1 MIGDSINTFDE
12 KLPTDIDVIK
22 LFCSE
27 WTSNKTEN
35 EKIARVVNSIKS
47 SWDQAGLPSRS
58 NPSIR
63 MKVKNLIIRFKSIVS
78 TRTKC
83 SDAQKK
89 REREFLENSNRLFD
103 IIDQQSE
110 SKLCVMK
117 SLFLSDQRNDRRM
130 TFVDLNLNENADFN
144 LMESANERDNSM
156 ESEDGEFE
164 TWSESEYDSASES
177 NYYPSSSDDD
187 DYSPK
192 KKLKIDTIK
201 AMDDAGL
208 SFRQMQVVSEAFV
221 KQFNENPNDYCIAA
235 STFHSN
241 STRIRHETVENIS
254 EQLKHRNSKAVLLYD
269 TKSFHELNAAHLSRK
284 KRLAAVLYN
293 EGIHF
298 SLGINVI
305 ENGSADTLSS
315 HLYDTSVEFNLLNRI
330 VGLVCD
336 TENANIGYRGGT
348 CRKFETK
355 IQKPLL
361 QICCRHHVMEILLKK
376 VCYKLLDKGKTPG
389 FSFKG
394 SDEINI
400 NWKQINKR
408 NYRPVV
414 DEDFADTELLCT
426 LRNQTIEQIQSET
439 NTPVRD
445 DYAELNDICLK
456 LMNVETT
463 KNVRV
468 LGAISKARWIAKAL
482 LIGKTY
488 LFREHLSLDQPTLE
502 ALKRICV
509 FISHLYVKF
518 WNRAPSAT
526 NAAMN
531 DLLFMQQLEMYQ
543 EYDDEIAQTAIHSF
557 KEHLW
562 YLGGELVTLSLFSN
576 HVSIDTKNRIR
587 GRISRNIGERNIRSL
602 KFSFEETTQ
611 FVDMNLEDFID
622 SRSFFLFQL
631 LDTTADFLQQDA
643 ATWNHITSY
652 ITIKKIVEET
662 IIVINDGAERLLGN
676 ADKIIRTQ
684 KARKEKY
691 FKNLLFMKFD
701 KNKRE

>member
-1 MIGDSINTFDE
+1 
-12 KLPTDIDVIK
+12 
-22 LFCSE
+22 
-27 WTSNKTEN
+27 
-35 EKIARVVNSIKS
+35 
-47 SWDQAGLPSRS
+47 
-58 NPSIR
+58 
-63 MKVKNLIIRFKSIVS
+63 
-78 TRTKC
+78 
-83 SDAQKK
+83 
-89 REREFLENSNRLFD
+89 
-103 IIDQQSE
+103 
-110 SKLCVMK
+110 
-117 SLFLSDQRNDRRM
+117 
-130 TFVDLNLNENADFN
+130 
-144 LMESANERDNSM
+144 
-156 ESEDGEFE
+156 
-164 TWSESEYDSASES
+164 
-177 NYYPSSSDDD
+177 
-187 DYSPK
+187 
-192 KKLKIDTIK
+192 
-201 AMDDAGL
+201 
-208 SFRQMQVVSEAFV
+208 
-221 KQFNENPNDYCIAA
+221 
-235 STFHSN
+235 
-241 STRIRHETVENIS
+241 
-254 EQLKHRNSKAVLLYD
+254 
-269 TKSFHELNAAHLSRK
+269 
-284 KRLAAVLYN
+284 
-293 EGIHF
+293 
-298 SLGINVI
+298 
-305 ENGSADTLSS
+305 
-315 HLYDTSVEFNLLNRI
+315 
-330 VGLVCD
+330 
-336 TENANIGYRGGT
+336 
-348 CRKFETK
+348 
-355 IQKPLL
+355 
-361 QICCRHHVMEILLKK
+361 MEILLKK

-691 FKNLLFMKFD
+691 FKNLLFMEFD